1 MEDLKRE
8 VARALDTLLREA
20 YDAAPEKISVEYPPH
35 SGMGDLA
42 SPVAFEMAKRLR
54 RPPRQI
60 AQELADAIAKRI
72 EGELQYPGQ
81 IKVTVIRETRAVGLA
96 R

>member
-1 MEDLKRE
+1 MIVVPDRVDDGK
-8 VARALDTLLREA
+8 
-20 YDAAPEKISVEYPPH
+20 
-35 SGMGDLA
+35 
-42 SPVAFEMAKRLR
+42 
-54 RPPRQI
+54 
-60 AQELADAIAKRI
+60 AQELAEAIARRI